1 MRVDYIESGSADI
14 CRPILQS
21 VHRWFGIE
29 SINEAYIQYVD
40 EHPTF
45 IAYEDDMPIGFL
57 SLKRHYAQAVEIWVI
72 AVHVDYHRRGV
83 GRALLDSTEA
93 MLREEGV
100 KFLQVKTLNDT
111 HPSPEFA
118 LTREFYK
125 GMGFVP
131 LEVFPT
137 IWSEDHPALQ
147 LIKVL

>member
-1 MRVDYIESGSADI
+1 MQVDYQESGSADI

-29 SINEAYIQYVD
+29 SINQEYMVYVD

-45 IAYEDDMPIGFL
+45 IAYKDDMAVGFL
-57 SLKRHYAQAVEIWVI
+57 SLARHFPHSAEIWVI
-72 AVHVDYHRRGV
+72 AVHVDYHRQGI
-83 GRALLDSTEA
+83 GQALVESAEK
-93 MLREEGV
+93 MLRNEGV
-100 KFLQVKTLNDT
+100 RYLQVKTLNDT

-118 LTREFYK
+118 LTRKFYLALD
-125 GMGFVP
+125 FVP

-147 LIKVL
+147 LIKAL